1 MYLFSFTDFI
11 SSSRPQPAIELVDVY
26 QMLCF
31 LLDIESP
38 EPNDGVWSR
47 IRNLLKNSS
56 VTVSSSVVLILASV
70 IVTHVYH

>member
-31 LLDIESP
+31 LLGIESP